1 MTQQNDQDNQN
12 GTAIAQPDGNTGH
25 GQGTTSGTGA
35 PGAYGEAS
43 RARLIE
49 NYNYDLAQELTQL
62 LKGVWRIDQYLK
74 DAGGR
79 CDDCGKIWTDV
90 RKQNELLIEKIRQ
103 EIVNHAKDG
112 RFV

>member
-1 MTQQNDQDNQN
+1 MTSENIQNNKPSA
-12 GTAIAQPDGNTGH
+12 TAVAEGHVGH
-25 GQGTTSGTGA
+25 GQGKTSGTGA
-35 PGAYGEAS
+35 PGAYGETS

-49 NYNYDLAQELTQL
+49 NYNYDLVQELTQL

-74 DAGGR
+74 DSGGR

-90 RKQNELLIEKIRQ
+90 RKQNELLVEKLRQ
-103 EIVNHAKDG
+103 EIVNHAKNG